1 MTTLP
6 RSDLTGGAASASEAA
21 SPGTSELTRFSP
33 AGSLPDAAAI
43 ARMAN
48 AFYAGPPSNPL
59 PGPGA
64 ALPSAP
70 VFSAEPIYN
79 SLPGVPA
86 LQPPLSPNLNPGL
99 PPMPIPASGAAQP
112 SAPVFSVEPLL
123 GQAQSSPTPSFI
135 QPQGGK
141 NSAAAPV
148 VPPVPTPSSPMPMGG
163 APAAP
168 AAPQGIPSDS
178 DFAML
183 PYSLGGVMSLIPS
196 FDNTPSPYGPSGLQ
210 GPAMGSAVPSDNFAF
225 LDRASA
231 PAYDPSPRSGNGATP
246 SSAGAAAPSN
256 GAAGS
261 SLPFAYQMSVLDLN
275 SLNYQHSPAL
285 GAPATGITGVR
296 AFDPYAIKRDFPI
309 LQQNVNGRPLVW
321 LDNGATT
328 QKPQSVIDRLSYF
341 YENENS
347 NIHRGAHTLAA
358 RSTDAYE
365 GARARVRGFIN
376 APTPDSIIFVRGTT
390 EGINLIAKA
399 WGGRNVNE
407 GDEIVITH
415 LEHHANIVP
424 WQQLAAEKGA
434 VLKVAPVD
442 NTGQIILEEFEKLF
456 TPRTRVASMSQVS
469 NALGTITPVAEMVAI
484 AHRHGAIAIVDGA
497 QSVSHMPIDV
507 QALDADFFVFSG
519 HKMFA
524 PTGIGAVYGRP
535 SILESMPPW
544 QGGGNMI
551 QDVTFEKTTFHGPP
565 GRFEAGTGNIAD
577 AVGLGAAIDYLSTI
591 GMSNI
596 AAYEHELLG
605 YLTQGLLSVPGLR
618 IIGTAHEKAGVASF
632 VLDECRS
639 EDVGRALAQEG
650 IAVRAGHHC
659 AQPILRRFGVEATVR
674 PSLALYNTTDDVD
687 TLVAALRR
695 IQTGRGKRVV

>member
-1 MTTLP
+1 MTTP
-6 RSDLTGGAASASEAA
+6 QQSDLTGAAASAAATPGAGEAA
-21 SPGTSELTRFSP
+21 RYAP
-33 AGSLPDAAAI
+33 AADAPDAATI

-48 AFYAGPPSNPL
+48 AFYAAPPSPPI

-70 VFSAEPIYN
+70 VFAAEPLYRSIPG
-79 SLPGVPA
+79 LPAVE
-86 LQPPLSPNLNPGL
+86 LPLSPNLNPGL

-112 SAPVFSVEPLL
+112 SAPIFAVEPML
-123 GQAQSSPTPSFI
+123 GQAQTAPAPAI
-135 QPQGGK
+135 AQPQGGK
-141 NSAAAPV
+141 GTPATPLVPQFGAPAPSVPGIGAAAP
-148 VPPVPTPSSPMPMGG
+148 
-163 APAAP
+163 AQAAP
-168 AAPQGIPSDS
+168 RGMASDADLAS
-178 DFAML
+178 VPF
-183 PYSLGGVMSLIPS
+183 SLGGALGLVPSL
-196 FDNTPSPYGPSGLQ
+196 DGVDSPYGPGPLA
-210 GPAMGSAVPSDNFAF
+210 GPAAGAAVPGSTYSF
-225 LDRASA
+225 LDRGTA
-231 PAYDPSPRSGNGATP
+231 PAYDPSPRSGF
-246 SSAGAAAPSN
+246 GAAPTAAVPVSAPS
-256 GAAGS
+256 AAA
-261 SLPFAYQMSVLDLN
+261 LPFAFDVSVLDL
-275 SLNYQHSPAL
+275 SGLAYQHSTGL
-285 GAPATGITGVR
+285 GAPASGLTGVR
-296 AFDPYAIKRDFPI
+296 PFDPYAIKRDFPI
-309 LQQNVNGRPLVW
+309 LQQQVNGKPLVW

-365 GARARVRGFIN
+365 AARAKVRGFIN
-376 APTPDSIIFVRGTT
+376 APGPESIIFVRGTT

-399 WGGRNVNE
+399 WGGRNVKE
-407 GDEIVITH
+407 GDEIVISH

-434 VLKVAPVD
+434 ILKVAPVD
-442 NTGQIILEEFEKLF
+442 NSGQIILEEYEKLF
-456 TPRTRVASMSQVS
+456 TPRTRIASFSQVS
-469 NALGTITPVAEMVAI
+469 NALGTITPVADMIAI
-484 AHRHGAIAIVDGA
+484 AHRHGAIAVVDGA

-535 SILESMPPW
+535 SILETMPPW

-565 GRFEAGTGNIAD
+565 ARFEAGTGNIAD
-577 AVGLGAAIDYLSTI
+577 AVGLGAAIDYLMTI

-605 YLTQGLLSVPGLR
+605 YMTQGLLSVPGLR
-618 IIGTAHEKAGVASF
+618 LIGTAHEKAGVASF
-632 VLDECRS
+632 VLDECRV
-639 EDVGRALAQEG
+639 EDVGKALAAEG

-687 TLVAALRR
+687 VLISTLQR
-695 IQTGRGKRVV
+695 IQTGRGRRGL

>member
-1 MTTLP
+1 MTTP
-6 RSDLTGGAASASEAA
+6 QQSDLTEGAAEAA
-21 SPGTSELTRFSP
+21 ASSGAGDAVRYAPSP
-33 AGSLPDAAAI
+33 AVPDAATI

-48 AFYAGPPSNPL
+48 AFYAAPPSHPI

-70 VFSAEPIYN
+70 VFAAEPLYN
-79 SLPGVPA
+79 SIPGTPA
-86 LQPPLSPNLNPGL
+86 LSPPLSPNLNPGL

-112 SAPVFSVEPLL
+112 SAPVFAVEPMMT
-123 GQAQSSPTPSFI
+123 QTQSPPTPGMV

-141 NSAAAPV
+141 GAPAMSM
-148 VPPVPTPSSPMPMGG
+148 TPQVAGPSPALPLGG
-163 APAAP
+163 APATP
-168 AAPQGIPSDS
+168 TVPRGVGSEP
-178 DFAML
+178 DFASL
-183 PYSLGGVMSLIPS
+183 PYSLGGALSLIPS
-196 FDNTPSPYGPSGLQ
+196 MENAGSPYGA
-210 GPAMGSAVPSDNFAF
+210 GPALHGPATGSAVPGSTYSF
-225 LDRASA
+225 LDRSTA
-231 PAYDPSPRSGNGATP
+231 PAYDPSPRSGVGATP
-246 SSAGAAAPSN
+246 AAAAP
-256 GAAGS
+256 GAPAAG
-261 SLPFAYQMSVLDLN
+261 LPFFDVSVLDL
-275 SLNYQHSPAL
+275 SGLGFQHSTGL
-285 GAPATGITGVR
+285 GTATNGISGVR
-296 AFDPYAIKRDFPI
+296 PFDPYAIKRDFPI
-309 LQQNVNGRPLVW
+309 LQQNVNGKPLVW

-328 QKPQSVIDRLSYF
+328 QKPQSVIDRLVYF

-365 GARARVRGFIN
+365 AARSKVRGFIN
-376 APTPDSIIFVRGTT
+376 APSPDSIIFVRGTT

-442 NTGQIILEEFEKLF
+442 NTGQIILGEYEKLF
-456 TPRTRVASMSQVS
+456 TPRTRIASMSQVS
-469 NALGTITPVAEMVAI
+469 NALGTITPVADMVAI
-484 AHRHGAIAIVDGA
+484 AHRHGAIAVVDGA

-524 PTGIGAVYGRP
+524 PTGIGVVYGRP
-535 SILESMPPW
+535 SVLETMPPW

-565 GRFEAGTGNIAD
+565 SRFEAGTGNIAD
-577 AVGLGAAIDYLSTI
+577 AVGLGAAIDYLMSI

-596 AAYEHELLG
+596 SAYEHELLG

-618 IIGTAHEKAGVASF
+618 LIGTASEKAGVASF
-632 VLDECRS
+632 VLDECRV
-639 EDVGRALAQEG
+639 EDVGKALAAEG

-659 AQPILRRFGVEATVR
+659 AQPILRRFGLEATVR

-687 TLVAALRR
+687 VLIATLLR
-695 IQTGRGKRVV
+695 IQTGRGKRGI

>member
-1 MTTLP
+1 MGGEPDFTTLP
-6 RSDLTGGAASASEAA
+6 L
-21 SPGTSELTRFSP
+21 
-33 AGSLPDAAAI
+33 
-43 ARMAN
+43 
-48 AFYAGPPSNPL
+48 
-59 PGPGA
+59 
-64 ALPSAP
+64 
-70 VFSAEPIYN
+70 
-79 SLPGVPA
+79 
-86 LQPPLSPNLNPGL
+86 
-99 PPMPIPASGAAQP
+99 
-112 SAPVFSVEPLL
+112 
-123 GQAQSSPTPSFI
+123 
-135 QPQGGK
+135 
-141 NSAAAPV
+141 
-148 VPPVPTPSSPMPMGG
+148 
-163 APAAP
+163 
-168 AAPQGIPSDS
+168 
-178 DFAML
+178 
-183 PYSLGGVMSLIPS
+183 SLGGALSLVPS
-196 FDNTPSPYGPSGLQ
+196 LDNVATPYGPGSLT
-210 GPAMGSAVPSDNFAF
+210 GPASDAAVAGSTYSF
-225 LDRASA
+225 LDRSSA
-231 PAYDPSPRSGNGATP
+231 PAYDPTPRSGVGVTP
-246 SSAGAAAPSN
+246 SSAPAPLPAAAPS
-256 GAAGS
+256 APSAS
-261 SLPFAYQMSVLDLN
+261 YPFAYQASVIDLTA
-275 SLNYQHSPAL
+275 LNFQHSPAV
-285 GAPATGITGVR
+285 GIPGTGITGVR
-296 AFDPYAIKRDFPI
+296 PFDPYAIRQDFPI

-328 QKPQSVIDRLSYF
+328 QKPQSVIDRLVYF

-365 GARARVRGFIN
+365 AARSKVRAFIN
-376 APTPDSIIFVRGTT
+376 APSPDSIIFVRGTT

-442 NTGQIILEEFEKLF
+442 NTGQIILGEYEKLF

-469 NALGTITPVAEMVAI
+469 NALGTITPIAEMVAI

-535 SILESMPPW
+535 SILEAMPPW

-565 GRFEAGTGNIAD
+565 ARFEAGTGNIAD
-577 AVGLGAAIDYLSTI
+577 AVGLGAAIDYLMTI

-618 IIGTAHEKAGVASF
+618 LVGTASEKAGVASF
-632 VLDECRS
+632 VLDECRV
-639 EDVGRALAQEG
+639 EDVGKALAAEG

-659 AQPILRRFGVEATVR
+659 AQPILRRFGLEATVR

-687 TLVAALRR
+687 VLIATLQR
-695 IQTGRGKRVV
+695 IQSSRGKRLY

>member
-1 MTTLP
+1 MNTP
-6 RSDLTGGAASASEAA
+6 QQSDLTDGVATAAAA
-21 SPGTSELTRFSP
+21 PSSGPGDAVRYAPSP
-33 AGSLPDAAAI
+33 AVPDAASI
-43 ARMAN
+43 ARLAN
-48 AFYAGPPSNPL
+48 ALYNSPPSPPV

-70 VFSAEPIYN
+70 VFAAEPMYR
-79 SLPGVPA
+79 SVPGLPA
-86 LQPPLSPNLNPGL
+86 TELPLSPNLNPGL

-112 SAPVFSVEPLL
+112 SAPVFAVEPMLA
-123 GQAQSSPTPSFI
+123 QAQAPGVPGVA
-135 QPQGGK
+135 QPWGDKGGPAM
-141 NSAAAPV
+141 SLAPQV
-148 VPPVPTPSSPMPMGG
+148 APPAVQV
-163 APAAP
+163 PAAP
-168 AAPQGIPSDS
+168 TPASAYSGGS
-178 DFAML
+178 AMDLASL
-183 PYSLGGVMSLIPS
+183 PYSLGGALSLVPS
-196 FDNTPSPYGPSGLQ
+196 LEDTSSPYGPGTLT
-210 GPAMGSAVPSDNFAF
+210 GPASGSAVPGSTYSF
-225 LDRASA
+225 LDRSTA
-231 PAYDPSPRSGNGATP
+231 PAYDPSPRAGGGATP
-246 SSAGAAAPSN
+246 VAAATPATPAS
-256 GAAGS
+256 GT
-261 SLPFAYQMSVLDLN
+261 LPFALDVSVLDL
-275 SLNYQHSPAL
+275 SGLTYQHSPAIA
-285 GAPATGITGVR
+285 APATGITGVR
-296 AFDPYAIKRDFPI
+296 PFDPYAIRRDFPI
-309 LQQNVNGRPLVW
+309 LQQSVNGRPLVW

-328 QKPQSVIDRLSYF
+328 QKPQCVIDRLSYF

-365 GARARVRGFIN
+365 GARAKVRAFIN
-376 APTPDSIIFVRGTT
+376 APTADSIIFVRGTT
-390 EGINLIAKA
+390 EGINLIAKS
-399 WGGRNVNE
+399 WGARNVTE

-442 NTGQIILEEFEKLF
+442 NTGQIIIEEYEKLF
-456 TPRTRVASMSQVS
+456 TPRTRLASMSQVS

-535 SILESMPPW
+535 SILEGMPPW

-565 GRFEAGTGNIAD
+565 ARFEAGTGNIAD
-577 AVGLGAAIDYLSTI
+577 AVGLGAAIDYLMTI

-618 IIGTAHEKAGVASF
+618 LIGTASEKAGVASF
-632 VLDECRS
+632 VLDECRV
-639 EDVGRALAQEG
+639 EDVGKALAAEG

-659 AQPILRRFGVEATVR
+659 AQPILRRFGLEATVR

-687 TLVAALRR
+687 ALISILQR
-695 IQTGRGKRVV
+695 IQSSRGKRGL

>member
-1 MTTLP
+1 MTTP
-6 RSDLTGGAASASEAA
+6 QQSDLTGAAASAAATPGAGEAA
-21 SPGTSELTRFSP
+21 PYAP
-33 AGSLPDAAAI
+33 AADVPDAATI

-48 AFYAGPPSNPL
+48 AFYAAPPSPPI

-70 VFSAEPIYN
+70 VFAAEPMYRNIPG
-79 SLPGVPA
+79 LPA
-86 LQPPLSPNLNPGL
+86 IELPLSPNLNPGL

-112 SAPVFSVEPLL
+112 SAHLFAVEPML
-123 GQAQSSPTPSFI
+123 GQAQSTSPSSLG

-141 NSAAAPV
+141 
-148 VPPVPTPSSPMPMGG
+148 G
-163 APAAP
+163 APAMSMTPQVSGPSPSLPVGGLPATP
-168 AAPQGIPSDS
+168 AAPRGVGSEP
-178 DFAML
+178 DFASL
-183 PYSLGGVMSLIPS
+183 PYSLGGALSLIPS
-196 FDNTPSPYGPSGLQ
+196 MEDAGSPYGAGAALQ
-210 GPAMGSAVPSDNFAF
+210 GPATGSAVPGSTYSF
-225 LDRASA
+225 LDRGTA
-231 PAYDPSPRSGNGATP
+231 PAYDPSPRSGFGATP
-246 SSAGAAAPSN
+246 AAAAPAAP
-256 GAAGS
+256 AAGV
-261 SLPFAYQMSVLDLN
+261 PFFDVSVLDL
-275 SLNYQHSPAL
+275 SGLGFQHSTGL
-285 GAPATGITGVR
+285 GTPTNGISGVR
-296 AFDPYAIKRDFPI
+296 PFDPYSIKRDFPI
-309 LQQNVNGRPLVW
+309 LQQNVNGKPLVW

-328 QKPQSVIDRLSYF
+328 QKPQSVIDRISYF

-365 GARARVRGFIN
+365 AARSKVRGFIN
-376 APTPDSIIFVRGTT
+376 APGTDSIIFVRGTT

-399 WGGRNVNE
+399 WGGRNVKE
-407 GDEIVITH
+407 GDEIVITN

-442 NTGQIILEEFEKLF
+442 NTGQIILEEYEKLF
-456 TPRTRVASMSQVS
+456 TPRTRIASFSQVS
-469 NALGTITPVAEMVAI
+469 NALGTITPVADMIAI
-484 AHRHGAIAIVDGA
+484 AHRHGAIAVVDGA

-519 HKMFA
+519 HKMFG

-535 SILESMPPW
+535 SILETMPPW

-565 GRFEAGTGNIAD
+565 ARFEAGTGNIAD
-577 AVGLGAAIDYLSTI
+577 AVGLGAAIDYLMTI

-605 YLTQGLLSVPGLR
+605 YMTRGLLTVPGLR
-618 IIGTAHEKAGVASF
+618 LIGTAHEKAGVASF
-632 VLDECRS
+632 VLDECRV
-639 EDVGRALAQEG
+639 EDVGKALAAEG

-674 PSLALYNTTDDVD
+674 PSLALYNTTEDVD
-687 TLVAALRR
+687 VLIATLLR
-695 IQTGRGKRVV
+695 IQTGRGKRGI

>member
-1 MTTLP
+1 MNTP
-6 RSDLTGGAASASEAA
+6 QQSDLTEGAAATAAA
-21 SPGTSELTRFSP
+21 SSGPGDAVRYAPSP
-33 AGSLPDAAAI
+33 AVPDAATI

-48 AFYAGPPSNPL
+48 AFYAAPPSPPI

-70 VFSAEPIYN
+70 VFAAEPMYR
-79 SLPGVPA
+79 SVPGLPA
-86 LQPPLSPNLNPGL
+86 LELPLSPNLNPGL

-112 SAPVFSVEPLL
+112 SAPVFAIEPLL
-123 GQAQSSPTPSFI
+123 TQAQTPPAPSMA

-141 NSAAAPV
+141 GEPGLTLAP
-148 VPPVPTPSSPMPMGG
+148 PITASTPL
-163 APAAP
+163 PAAP
-168 AAPQGIPSDS
+168 AASRSMGSEPNFG
-178 DFAML
+178 AL
-183 PYSLGGVMSLIPS
+183 PLSLGGALSLVPS
-196 FDNTPSPYGPSGLQ
+196 FDDVTTPYGTGALV
-210 GPAMGSAVPSDNFAF
+210 GPATGAAVPGSSYSF
-225 LDRASA
+225 LERSSA
-231 PAYDPSPRSGNGATP
+231 PAHDPTPRSGIGTTAAAATTATP
-246 SSAGAAAPSN
+246 APPSA
-256 GAAGS
+256 
-261 SLPFAYQMSVLDLN
+261 SLPFTYQASVLDLTA
-275 SLNYQHSPAL
+275 LNYQHRPDL
-285 GAPATGITGVR
+285 GMPGSSVTGVR
-296 AFDPYAIKRDFPI
+296 PFDPYAIKRDFPI
-309 LQQNVNGRPLVW
+309 LHQSVNGRPLVW

-328 QKPQSVIDRLSYF
+328 QKPQSVIDRLVYF

-365 GARARVRGFIN
+365 AARSKVRGFIN
-376 APTPDSIIFVRGTT
+376 APSPESIVFVRGTT

-399 WGGRNVNE
+399 WGARNVNE

-442 NTGQIILEEFEKLF
+442 NSGQIILEEFEKLF

-469 NALGTITPVAEMVAI
+469 NALGTITPIAEMVAI
-484 AHRHGAIAIVDGA
+484 AHRHGAIAVVDGA

-524 PTGIGAVYGRP
+524 PTGIGAVYGRL

-551 QDVTFEKTTFHGPP
+551 EDVTFEKTTFHGAPA
-565 GRFEAGTGNIAD
+565 RFEAGTGNIAD
-577 AVGLGAAIDYLSTI
+577 AVGLGAAIDYLMTI

-618 IIGTAHEKAGVASF
+618 IIGTANEKAGVASF
-632 VLDECRS
+632 VLDECRV
-639 EDVGRALAQEG
+639 EDVGKALAAEG

-659 AQPILRRFGVEATVR
+659 AQPILRRFGLEATVR

-687 TLVAALRR
+687 ALVSTLQR
-695 IQTGRGKRVV
+695 IQTGRGRRLY